1 MNTERK
7 KSVSIWPRLLAVLT
21 FPGDFLISRLPKMDD
36 EMTRLTVHMTNYIFW
51 LTPSI
56 GIAVWLVIRHAIA
69 SV

>member
-1 MNTERK
+1 
-7 KSVSIWPRLLAVLT
+7 
-21 FPGDFLISRLPKMDD
+21 
-36 EMTRLTVHMTNYIFW
+36 MTRLTVHMTNYIFW